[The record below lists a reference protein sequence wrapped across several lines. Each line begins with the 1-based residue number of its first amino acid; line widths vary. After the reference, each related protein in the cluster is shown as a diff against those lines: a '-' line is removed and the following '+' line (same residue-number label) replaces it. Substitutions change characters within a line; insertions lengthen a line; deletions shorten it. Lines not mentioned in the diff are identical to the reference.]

1 MIRLAA
7 LLLTLACAPAVTR
20 AAESPA
26 PSPAQA
32 PLEAVNPANPTE
44 SWKPVI
50 AGLAKVRRIESGFV
64 ENRYHRIRKLPFTS
78 PGTMRY
84 EPGTGVSLA
93 RTTDNGEEVVLV
105 KPDGLYRKENGRFA
119 KIPYDVAATRA
130 PRVMLAVVAF
140 DADRVAKD
148 FITEGRLTPDGW
160 RLELRPRDPELAK
173 VVSKLSVEGAG
184 DRLNRITIHDGDFVR
199 LDIFIH
205 KVDFPATFSDR
216 VRHDYFGA

>member
-7 LLLTLACAPAVTR
+7 LLLLTLACAPAVTR

-26 PSPAQA
+26 PSPA
-32 PLEAVNPANPTE
+32 PLEAVNPANPAE
-44 SWKPVI
+44 AWKPVI

-148 FITEGRLTPDGW
+148 FITEGRLTADGW
-160 RLELRPRDPELAK
+160 HLELRPRDPELAK
-173 VVSKLSVEGAG
+173 IVSKLSVEGAG
-184 DRLNRITIHDGDFVR
+184 DRLNRITIHDGEFVR

-205 KVDFPATFSDR
+205 KVDFPEAFSDR
-216 VRHDYFGA
+216 VRRDYFGA